1 MGKYDTKRVQLHL
14 IKTYKESFDEDKE
27 NFRNN
32 SYNAFF
38 NSYLNNSSDPYI
50 RSYANKLKKIYQEL
64 EKGYE
69 NIDSWW
75 KDFNSSIEG
84 VENKLAN
91 NANSFT
97 ISDSNLIRMTN
108 SLPVLENYDV
118 SFAGLISVADANNTI
133 INSNSKNDI
142 NLSSGINSSNLKNG
156 IFNQNK
162 NNDGITMAF
171 NKMAGAASIAS
182 GVNFATAFD
191 NAFKTE
197 NKSTDDNKKS
207 KTASVGGVGVA
218 AMSMAM
224 GSVKTNNG
232 VNESSTTTTKS
243 SGKNMG
249 YTSNDQE
256 KNKTES
262 QETEQT
268 QREEITKENG
278 YKNDHSYKNNRKED
292 VLKQNN
298 DNVFVKV
305 GENTSAFVTVWKNVG
320 AGINIIKNDIN
331 NKNFEGTKSS
341 LKLVYANALA
351 SGVSTWNNIK
361 TAAENVRKGT
371 KEVIDNSIETAK
383 IMAEKAEAKVSN
395 LWNDT
400 KKSFDEN
407 WNNLK
412 DTLSFSKNEKRN
424 VEDYRSYLDD
434 KQYAQLE
441 EQDKIWYES
450 LEQDRNV
457 LDGLNKELSDLQYEY
472 ASAISMKNIQTPEE
486 YKMDYES
493 ILFEEYMAF
502 PDQYSEELKALE
514 LKREQAVKEYTDYFN
529 YMLSTETRFKNID
542 EYNAAVKELKGKI
555 SNLNLSIHNKQQIYN
570 MLPYMFI
577 ENSNE
582 FEKSDIKLPYNYK
595 ISNEAFE
602 KMVSTINS
610 NVTSD
615 IAVDTV
621 NEGLKKT
628 LADYGFASQSEFNE
642 FRNTYLM
649 TEEERK
655 LYFYLKL
662 ENSGEAQKYLDV
674 MQDTINQR
682 KGLIEASKFLEKLKD
697 EDDIGSK
704 LTNFFLTF
712 EEGTSDGIDNFYNGL
727 DRALLGVDDT
737 YSVSEYKNMII
748 ISALMNDPSFKEYFE
763 NFDYDS
769 ISDKVKNKDD
779 YDKYL
784 QYTYQFS
791 NSFGNMLPSMLT
803 SIAVSA
809 IATPAAGS
817 AVSSTLLGVSAG
829 GNNAEQA
836 YKSGA
841 SLGDAYLYG
850 VLSGISE
857 GGMEYF
863 LGTLTPFAKNA
874 GGEVAK
880 PFLMNFMRETIQ
892 EGGEEALQECV
903 DSFLKYSILGE
914 EISAEE
920 LGSAAFQSFVFG
932 AAMKVFMDGSSA
944 AIKVAGKTI
953 AITPELLNLAKNGT
967 PEEITAY
974 VNNQSEIVENNNI
987 AQSPKENVETDSIP
1001 NIKTEDVQSEKI
1013 TYKFNP
1019 EEKYSLKNKEWMS
1032 DYFDELAADYDD
1044 MGFISNK
1051 TGAQL
1056 EKLFLNEDYIIGIH
1070 RCGVANGTDIM
1081 NSGLN
1086 LTGHSSSGVESTN
1099 VDLSSNISFFEQNA
1113 TNFLHFIR
1121 GLKTAS
1127 YYKSRNSN
1135 ADALIVAI
1143 PKSEF
1148 ESYDILDSRFI
1159 PKENNNLFD
1168 NLGSM
1173 SRLKSEY
1180 ILGSIN
1186 SDNGNLGDIKFNE
1199 KFNNQEFINQMK
1211 NNNSLIENM
1220 DATINGR
1227 KIDIYEGVNTILK
1240 NKIKLSKSLIG
1251 TVLSFPGTFG
1261 RCLYKNVKTNTNVI
1275 NSCLNNGLYHI
1286 TSEANISK
1294 ILESGYIKAS
1304 NRFTSYS
1311 MIKKAFFFGTSPTV
1325 ENVALNLN
1333 DIPPKLTALKI
1344 IPTEHDLLSGNM
1356 KYRLHDYVVTY
1367 DGNFSLNGKQVEKV
1381 YLCLSEE
1388 NGKLLYKEV
1397 NQQAYNEFD
1406 LKISNSK
1413 LKALL
1418 MSYNFLYDSFLD
1430 KSKLND
1436 IRNMG
1441 EFKYNQETLATKLNS
1456 SIGEISTVL
1465 SKLITDIS
1473 IKTENLAA
1481 ATKAKVEKIN
1491 SKISLKYKSDYY
1503 IKQEVYTKFNDYLSK
1518 LGIEVAPSQFDNM
1531 INDITFIKEKDW
1543 NQFLIDKG
1551 YQTNLSGY
1559 CDSNG
1564 KIFLP
1569 MKKIFEDTLDNLI
1582 LHKLT
1587 TRVRSDS
1594 NFYGYY
1600 SGFQFLGY
1608 QFINGKWETGKLMCN
1623 QFNEAT
1629 TQWINRKLNPAS
1641 KSTYDN
1647 NVQIL
1652 DKLIEGNVLN
1662 EQELINSYFAI
1673 DSGYLYKRFRELGII
1688 DFADFANLIDQAYV
1702 KEQVNGH
1709 SSFDQ
1714 LYSIV
1719 SDLCFKASKES
1730 STVAKTQ
1737 LGVNNINE
1745 KLVNVTF
1752 DDGQF
1757 YVRANFEATM
1767 RNVPYNTIYE
1777 ILYDDNTYAR
1787 FLDYENNREYF
1798 NYISKGELALA
1809 IKYFERMN
1817 VVDESVTARA
1827 NYIYDTVIKSNRL
1840 DKLHCVVNGA
1850 FNFIKSNIN
1859 YTMSIDT
1866 INNIIF
1872 NDEMYLDYLNN
1883 IDNLSTAQRYMSL
1896 LTFKEIYKNF
1906 LLDNVFIDS
1915 KYETRLKHLSNLCEQ
1930 MYNYADTELLKYS
1943 EFGANQNSVR
1953 SLALNP
1959 LKNMKTYQSM
1969 TNIVKKYFPNMNQFE
1984 INKLLRLTDTR
1995 GICSYA
2001 TEANE
2006 IFMLYAGRE
2015 VDFKRDYGYD
2025 MYRFESGQRVL
2036 NDELLLT
2043 DLFCSANRSNEKILE
2058 KRTFGYKFATDDGGQ
2073 IPMSVG
2079 VFDNTSLSKNI
2090 DQINNF
2096 FAEKGINMVCQSKIL
2111 YADATG
2117 KAFNSKFLVDFIKDG
2132 LMAGNAYE
2140 LDLFSVDGKP
2150 MDLTFYGMDSST
2162 GNYKI
2167 AGSHSFGHSVS
2178 IAGFTSD
2185 GNVIVPSWEKRLF
2198 LKWSEIQ
2205 KCRIVINETKYRRVQ

>member
-50 RSYANKLKKIYQEL
+50 RSYANKLKKLYQEL

-108 SLPVLENYDV
+108 SLPILENYDV

-171 NKMAGAASIAS
+171 NKMAGATSIAS

-191 NAFKTE
+191 NAFKTK
-197 NKSTDDNKKS
+197 NKSTDDNKNS

-256 KNKTES
+256 KNKNES
-262 QETEQT
+262 QATEQT

-278 YKNDHSYKNNRKED
+278 YKNDHKED
-292 VLKQNN
+292 ILKQNN

-320 AGINIIKNDIN
+320 AGINIIKNDIA
-331 NKNFEGTKSS
+331 NKNLEGTKSS
-341 LKLVYANALA
+341 LKTVYANALA
-351 SGVSTWNNIK
+351 SGVSTWDNIK
-361 TAAENVRKGT
+361 IAAENVRKGT

-383 IMAEKAEAKVSN
+383 IMAEKAETKVSN

-412 DTLSFSKNEKRN
+412 DTFNFSKNEKRN
-424 VEDYRSYLDD
+424 VENYKSYLND

-450 LEQDRNV
+450 LEQDRNI
-457 LDGLNKELSDLQYEY
+457 LDELNKELSDLQYEY

-628 LADYGFASQSEFNE
+628 LADYGFTSQSEFNE

-662 ENSGEAQKYLDV
+662 ENSGEAQKYLDA

-712 EEGTSDGIDNFYNGL
+712 GEGTSDGIDNFYNGL

-817 AVSSTLLGVSAG
+817 AVGSTLLGVSAG

-857 GGMEYF
+857 GGMEYL

-880 PFLMNFMRETIQ
+880 PFLMNFMKETIQ

-944 AIKVAGKTI
+944 AIRVAGKTI

-974 VNNQSEIVENNNI
+974 VNNQSEIVENNI
-987 AQSPKENVETDSIP
+987 AQSPKENVETSSIP

-1056 EKLFLNEDYIIGIH
+1056 EKLFLNDDYIIGIH

-1086 LTGHSSSGVESTN
+1086 LTGHLASGFVSAN
-1099 VDLSSNISFFEQNA
+1099 VDLSNNISFFEQ
-1113 TNFLHFIR
+1113 TDTSFLRFII

-1127 YYKSRNSN
+1127 NYKSIDSN

-1148 ESYDILDSRFI
+1148 ESYDILDSSFT

-1168 NLGSM
+1168 ELGSM

-1180 ILGSIN
+1180 ILGSIH
-1186 SDNGNLGDIKFNE
+1186 SDNGNLGDINFNE
-1199 KFNNQEFINQMK
+1199 KFNNKEFINEIK
-1211 NNNSLIENM
+1211 NSNNLIKNI
-1220 DATINGR
+1220 DATINGYTEYN
-1227 KIDIYEGVNTILK
+1227 KK
-1240 NKIKLSKSLIG
+1240 NL
-1251 TVLSFPGTFG
+1251 V
-1261 RCLYKNVKTNTNVI
+1261 
-1275 NSCLNNGLYHI
+1275 
-1286 TSEANISK
+1286 
-1294 ILESGYIKAS
+1294 
-1304 NRFTSYS
+1304 
-1311 MIKKAFFFGTSPTV
+1311 
-1325 ENVALNLN
+1325 
-1333 DIPPKLTALKI
+1333 
-1344 IPTEHDLLSGNM
+1344 
-1356 KYRLHDYVVTY
+1356 
-1367 DGNFSLNGKQVEKV
+1367 
-1381 YLCLSEE
+1381 
-1388 NGKLLYKEV
+1388 
-1397 NQQAYNEFD
+1397 
-1406 LKISNSK
+1406 
-1413 LKALL
+1413 
-1418 MSYNFLYDSFLD
+1418 
-1430 KSKLND
+1430 
-1436 IRNMG
+1436 
-1441 EFKYNQETLATKLNS
+1441 TKLNS

-1473 IKTENLAA
+1473 IKTESLST
-1481 ATKAKVEKIN
+1481 ATKAKV
-1491 SKISLKYKSDYY
+1491 
-1503 IKQEVYTKFNDYLSK
+1503 
-1518 LGIEVAPSQFDNM
+1518 
-1531 INDITFIKEKDW
+1531 
-1543 NQFLIDKG
+1543 DK
-1551 YQTNLSGY
+1551 
-1559 CDSNG
+1559 
-1564 KIFLP
+1564 
-1569 MKKIFEDTLDNLI
+1569 
-1582 LHKLT
+1582 
-1587 TRVRSDS
+1587 
-1594 NFYGYY
+1594 
-1600 SGFQFLGY
+1600 
-1608 QFINGKWETGKLMCN
+1608 
-1623 QFNEAT
+1623 
-1629 TQWINRKLNPAS
+1629 
-1641 KSTYDN
+1641 
-1647 NVQIL
+1647 
-1652 DKLIEGNVLN
+1652 
-1662 EQELINSYFAI
+1662 
-1673 DSGYLYKRFRELGII
+1673 
-1688 DFADFANLIDQAYV
+1688 
-1702 KEQVNGH
+1702 
-1709 SSFDQ
+1709 
-1714 LYSIV
+1714 
-1719 SDLCFKASKES
+1719 
-1730 STVAKTQ
+1730 
-1737 LGVNNINE
+1737 
-1745 KLVNVTF
+1745 
-1752 DDGQF
+1752 
-1757 YVRANFEATM
+1757 
-1767 RNVPYNTIYE
+1767 NT
-1777 ILYDDNTYAR
+1777 
-1787 FLDYENNREYF
+1787 
-1798 NYISKGELALA
+1798 
-1809 IKYFERMN
+1809 
-1817 VVDESVTARA
+1817 
-1827 NYIYDTVIKSNRL
+1827 
-1840 DKLHCVVNGA
+1840 
-1850 FNFIKSNIN
+1850 
-1859 YTMSIDT
+1859 
-1866 INNIIF
+1866 
-1872 NDEMYLDYLNN
+1872 
-1883 IDNLSTAQRYMSL
+1883 
-1896 LTFKEIYKNF
+1896 
-1906 LLDNVFIDS
+1906 
-1915 KYETRLKHLSNLCEQ
+1915 
-1930 MYNYADTELLKYS
+1930 
-1943 EFGANQNSVR
+1943 
-1953 SLALNP
+1953 
-1959 LKNMKTYQSM
+1959 
-1969 TNIVKKYFPNMNQFE
+1969 
-1984 INKLLRLTDTR
+1984 
-1995 GICSYA
+1995 
-2001 TEANE
+2001 
-2006 IFMLYAGRE
+2006 
-2015 VDFKRDYGYD
+2015 
-2025 MYRFESGQRVL
+2025 
-2036 NDELLLT
+2036 
-2043 DLFCSANRSNEKILE
+2043 
-2058 KRTFGYKFATDDGGQ
+2058 
-2073 IPMSVG
+2073 
-2079 VFDNTSLSKNI
+2079 
-2090 DQINNF
+2090 
-2096 FAEKGINMVCQSKIL
+2096 
-2111 YADATG
+2111 
-2117 KAFNSKFLVDFIKDG
+2117 
-2132 LMAGNAYE
+2132 
-2140 LDLFSVDGKP
+2140 
-2150 MDLTFYGMDSST
+2150 
-2162 GNYKI
+2162 
-2167 AGSHSFGHSVS
+2167 
-2178 IAGFTSD
+2178 
-2185 GNVIVPSWEKRLF
+2185 
-2198 LKWSEIQ
+2198 
-2205 KCRIVINETKYRRVQ
+2205 